1 MGKQNRKPARKYK
14 ALTDK
19 QKADVAEQFENLM
32 FRFVGGD
39 TKSECLLSLTQVES
53 IVNGC
58 IKIERAEIHA
68 EFEPEPLTRLK
79 RKAGK
84 LLSKQERHLTKA
96 YRLSTGEAELIVRHK
111 R

>member
-1 MGKQNRKPARKYK
+1 MGKQNRNPARKYK

-19 QKADVAEQFENLM
+19 QKADVAKQFENLM
-32 FRFVGGD
+32 FRFLPIGN

-79 RKAGK
+79 RKAGA
-84 LLSKQERHLTKA
+84 LLSNR
-96 YRLSTGEAELIVRHK
+96 
-111 R
+111 